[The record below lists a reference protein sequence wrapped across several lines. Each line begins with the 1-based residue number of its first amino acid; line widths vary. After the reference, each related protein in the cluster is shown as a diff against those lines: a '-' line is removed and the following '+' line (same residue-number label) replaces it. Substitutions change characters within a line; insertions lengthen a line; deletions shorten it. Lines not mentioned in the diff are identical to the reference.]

1 MEKTGVSRRTLLAGS
16 LAGVAV
22 AGGVASPGY
31 AGRVDESVAEWIRRN
46 AVPLGDLTQLRR
58 SVGGAQLV
66 GLGEA
71 VHSTAEITRLK
82 HRVLRYL
89 VERMG
94 FRAIAFE
101 EDWSLCTQVNEYVRT
116 GRGDLKA
123 LIGQMSQAWRSHE
136 FADVL
141 EYVRAYNA
149 RHRDKVYFA
158 GVEYYATR
166 PLAYDAIDTYVAR
179 HAPDRLAELRR
190 SLRPI
195 RPNTTD
201 MGKYVRWY
209 WKEVDDKAPYISKA
223 KAVHDLVRDLP
234 DEEIVHHA
242 RQIVSF
248 YEAFSLPEAEI
259 PAYRD
264 ARAAENVRWVRRFT
278 GDKVV
283 YWAASAHTANAP
295 GLRATAPPYPDTVFP
310 SAGSYL
316 RRWYGDRYRIVGFT
330 FESGTML
337 GPMGPIDMPPAAPD
351 WFEYQLRAGGTD
363 VFSLDLRRPAHGAVR
378 DWLEATAKTRGYP
391 EIGASSWMTGGSIAE
406 WFDVLVHCRRVT
418 SVRAY

>member
-1 MEKTGVSRRTLLAGS
+1 MTGVSRRTLLAGS
-16 LAGVAV
+16 LAGAAV
-22 AGGVASPGY
+22 AGGVTSPAY

-46 AVPLGDLTQLRR
+46 AAPLGDLRQ
-58 SVGGAQLV
+58 SIGGAQLV

-123 LIGQMSQAWRSHE
+123 LIGQMSQAWRSQE
-136 FADVL
+136 LADVL
-141 EYVRAYNA
+141 EYVRTYNA

-166 PLAYDAIDTYVAR
+166 QLAYDAIDEYVAR

-190 SLRPI
+190 SLKPI

-201 MGKYVRWY
+201 MGAYVRWY
-209 WKEVDDKAPYISKA
+209 WKEVADKAPYISKA
-223 KAVHDLVRDLP
+223 RAVYELVRDLP
-234 DEEIVHHA
+234 DQEIVHHA

-248 YEAFSLPEAEI
+248 YEAFSLPENEI

-264 ARAAENVRWVRRFT
+264 ARAAENVRWVRRHT

-295 GLRATAPPYPDTVFP
+295 GLRVTAPPYPDTVFP

-316 RRWYGDRYRIVGFT
+316 KRWYGERYRILGFT
-330 FESGTML
+330 FESGTTL
-337 GPMGPIDMPPAAPD
+337 GPMGPIDMPPASPD

-363 VFSLDLRRPAHGAVR
+363 VFSLDLRRPAHGVVR

-391 EIGASSWMTGGSIAE
+391 EVGAASWMTGGSISE
-406 WFDVLVHCRRVT
+406 WYDVLVHCRRVT
-418 SVRAY
+418 AVRAY